1 LTKNLR
7 HGRGFLLL
15 YIQLIEK
22 KKSTKK
28 IRKGKRIINRIHDM
42 GFSLNF
48 KEEKEKGE
56 RERERKEG
64 EKSKT

>member
-1 LTKNLR
+1 MYISLILFLDKKSKAWE
-7 HGRGFLLL
+7 GFSSTL
-15 YIQLIEK
+15 YPINRK

-56 RERERKEG
+56 REKG
-64 EKSKT
+64 